1 MRYFGKMMF
10 TLNIPFSMS
19 NRNNGQGRSWHAS
32 AKDRKLAE
40 KAMKQATV
48 ITPIEEDGDVMVG
61 VPFEDACSG
70 MVLSSPVTII
80 VTRVLGKG
88 ERKWDADSVLRGSC
102 KQLIDAIVATGLL
115 VDDGPKYVALV
126 VGQQDDTRR
135 SEGPFTEVT
144 FVAVDNAID

>member
-1 MRYFGKMMF
+1 
-10 TLNIPFSMS
+10 
-19 NRNNGQGRSWHAS
+19 
-32 AKDRKLAE
+32 
-40 KAMKQATV
+40 MKQATV

-126 VGQQDDTRR
+126 VGQQDDTL
-135 SEGPFTEVT
+135 
-144 FVAVDNAID
+144 VA